1 MKRVLFIITIL
12 VLLIQLCIFPSPTSA
27 KDDPIPACA
36 SISTLPATD
45 IYSSQATLRANIT
58 SLGDCAWV
66 DVSFQYG
73 TSRGV
78 YTNVTSTVRYASTG
92 TISAVVANLNPC
104 TMYYFQPVARG
115 PVLTR
120 MFPPAKWFLAGVNA
134 GGALH
139 DIILATEVACI
150 TYGQELSFGTGGCT
164 QNLFNT
170 GGGSSGGGNVGGMA
184 GTTTTTTPVP
194 LANIRVQNVSLS
206 ASKVGVGEQ
215 VEVRTTVSNNSN
227 SNGSSKI
234 TLYVN
239 GQEVTYQGI
248 TLNAGEVKQLSFN
261 VFRNEPGVY
270 QVVVNGFPAGSFT
283 VDYFTNNHAL
293 IYAIIALFVIVI
305 GGLLFLLSR
314 RIT

>member
-1 MKRVLFIITIL
+1 MKRILFIIAVML
-12 VLLIQLCIFPSPTSA
+12 AIQIIFLPATASA
-27 KDDPIPACA
+27 NLAVIN
-36 SISTLPATD
+36 ITTLPATD
-45 IYSSQATLRANIT
+45 IYSNQATLKANIT
-58 SLGDCAWV
+58 SLGDFAGANV
-66 DVSFQYG
+66 RFEYG
-73 TSRGV
+73 TSPGV
-78 YTNVTSTVRYASTG
+78 YTSFTNPVVCANTG
-92 TISAVVANLNPC
+92 IISSLATNLNPC
-104 TMYYFQPVARG
+104 TMYYFRPAAIG
-115 PVLTR
+115 FVLN
-120 MFPPAKWFLAGVNA
+120 MHPQGKWFLAGVNTW
-134 GGALH
+134 GVLN
-139 DIILATEVACI
+139 DATSHFIPIDPV
-150 TYGQELSFGTGGCT
+150 YGQELSFGTGGCT